1 MLWLN
6 VIQAEFGDALLL
18 EHKPTG
24 GTTHWYLVD
33 GGPGGNYADNLKGVL
48 EGVAQKGGSLD
59 AVVLSHVD
67 NDHVLGLIDLFN
79 DLLQAQVAG
88 TAPVIGVTELWH
100 NSFELVPGAPA
111 VENDVK
117 AAFATAGAS
126 GASMETMGASV
137 LGQGEGF
144 QLRLKA
150 LQLGLTPNQPFP
162 NHEIRIETAPV
173 IQRNGLTLRVVGPSE
188 PNLQNLRDDWVIWLQ
203 DHEPEI
209 ASGSPLAAA
218 SADGSIP
225 NLSSVC
231 LLVTEGTHSALL
243 TGDARGDHILTNL
256 EALKV
261 IPKGG
266 TLHVDLLKMPHHG
279 SDRNSD
285 PKFFERLTADRYVFS
300 ANGKDGNPDTATLIW
315 LAEALKKQNRKA
327 KIFVTNRTPSTDK
340 FKSLYPAA
348 TYGYTLTI
356 LPTTERVARLKI
368 G

>member
-6 VIQAEFGDALLL
+6 VLQAEFGDALLL

-24 GTTHWYLVD
+24 GSTHWYLVD
-33 GGPGGNYADNLKGVL
+33 GGPGSNYADNLKGVL
-48 EGVAQKGGSLD
+48 EGVAKKGGSLD

-67 NDHVLGLIDLFN
+67 NDHVLGLIDLFD

-88 TAPVIGVTELWH
+88 TPPVIGVAELWH
-100 NSFELVPGAPA
+100 NSFELVPGDPG

-117 AAFATAGAS
+117 AAFATAAAS
-126 GASMETMGASV
+126 GASMETFGASV

-144 QLRLKA
+144 QLRIKA

-162 NHEIRIETAPV
+162 NQEIRTETAPV
-173 IQRNGLTLRVVGPSE
+173 ITRNGLTLRVVGPSG
-188 PNLQNLRDDWVIWLQ
+188 PNLDDLRDDWVEWLTT
-203 DHEPEI
+203 HEPKI

-218 SADGSIP
+218 SADDSIP

-231 LLVTEGTHSALL
+231 LLVTEGTRSALL
-243 TGDARGDHILTNL
+243 TGDARGDHILDNL
-256 EALKV
+256 EALHI

-266 TLHVDLLKMPHHG
+266 TLHVGLLKMPHHG

-285 PKFFERLTADRYVFS
+285 PEFFERITADRYVFS
-300 ANGKDGNPDTATLIW
+300 ANGRDGNPDTATLIW
-315 LAEALKKQNRKA
+315 LAEALKKQGRKA
-327 KIFVTNRTPSTDK
+327 KIFVTNKTPSTDK
-340 FKSLYPAA
+340 VKSFYPAA
-348 TYGYTLTI
+348 TYGYSLTI
-356 LPTTERVARLKI
+356 LPSTKHVARLRI

>member
-24 GTTHWYLVD
+24 GSTHWYLVD
-33 GGPGGNYADNLKGVL
+33 GGPGSNYEDNLKGVL
-48 EGVAQKGGSLD
+48 QAVAAKGGSID

-88 TAPVIGVTELWH
+88 TPPLIGVSELWH
-100 NSFELVPGAPA
+100 NSFELVPGNPI
-111 VENDVK
+111 VENEVR
-117 AAFATAGAS
+117 AAFTAADAS
-126 GASMETMGASV
+126 GAAMETMGASV

-150 LQLGLTPNQPFP
+150 IQLGLTPNQAFP
-162 NHEIRIETAPV
+162 NQEIRIETAPV

-188 PNLQNLRDDWVIWLQ
+188 PDLKDLRDDWVDWLKTN
-203 DHEPEI
+203 EPKI

-218 SADGSIP
+218 SADDSIP

-231 LLVTEGTHSALL
+231 LLVSEGTRKALL
-243 TGDARGDHILTNL
+243 TGDARGEHILKNL
-256 EALKV
+256 EALKI

-266 TLHVDLLKMPHHG
+266 TVHVDLLKMPHHG
-279 SDRNSD
+279 SDRNSN
-285 PKFFERLTADRYVFS
+285 PKFFERVTADRYVFS
-300 ANGKDGNPDTATLIW
+300 ANGRDGNPDMATLIW
-315 LAEALKKQNRKA
+315 LVEALKKQKRKA

-340 FKSLYPAA
+340 LKTLYPAA

-356 LPTTERVARLKI
+356 LSTTKKVARFKI
-368 G
+368 A